1 MKSAESQARA
11 TPANEYYEQAR
22 VCIRQ
27 NKLDEAYAWLEK
39 SLAAEKNAPAFHDLG
54 IIWLTRGD
62 ATQALKF
69 LQESIACDNNFHQ
82 AYANIA
88 RILFEHGDPARA
100 LPYAGQALLL
110 DPQNADYKS
119 DFSILVKNAKIADFS
134 PDLKKLVAL
143 CLEKDDVDH
152 QNLAKIWY
160 SLLVRDP
167 GMKLISD
174 LAQLKSYGEFKKKI
188 AGKGDH
194 GVFCDPYF
202 LGGLQKLLVPAIEF
216 ERFLT
221 YLRRILLERISNPKS
236 TTLGISDGQAI
247 ALAASLAIY
256 VFNAQYVFSAAN
268 DEEDAMMA
276 LWTKVTTGLAKG
288 NVDAAAAAALACYVP
303 LHKLKGAADISAKNS
318 ELPDYLIREQV
329 VEPLRERE
337 IAQSIETVTKIENE
351 TSGKVRAQYEESPY
365 PRWRYVSPYV
375 AFDGVEELNREG
387 VEMLVAGCGT
397 GREAIELA
405 KGFPKAKVLAVDLS
419 RASLSYAIR
428 KAREAGIANVTFRQG
443 DILELGSLN
452 RKFDLVS
459 SQGVLHHL
467 AEPENGWRVLAG
479 LLKPRGFM
487 RLALYSEAGRRSVVA
502 ARKIIGEKEYGSS
515 PDEIRRFRQDAP
527 RILKSEDYDDLLRY
541 LDYFN
546 MPECRDLLFHVM
558 EHRFTIPQLRTAF
571 DRLGLQFMKFIIPA
585 NDYQGIAPG
594 DLAAWEKFEKQN
606 PDAFKFMYNFWCRKA
621 A

>member
-1 MKSAESQARA
+1 MKSGESQARA

-22 VCIRQ
+22 NYIRQ
-27 NKLDEAYAWLEK
+27 GRLDEAYVWLEK
-39 SLAAEKNAPAFHDLG
+39 SVAAGKNAPAFHDIG
-54 IIWLTRGD
+54 IIWSTRGD
-62 ATQALKF
+62 AAQALKF

-88 RILFEHGDPARA
+88 RILFENGEPARA
-100 LPYAGQALLL
+100 FPYAGQALLL

-119 DFSILVKNAKIADFS
+119 DFSILVKNAKITDFS
-134 PDLKKLVAL
+134 PDLKRLVAL

-152 QNLAKIWY
+152 QNLAKVWY

-174 LAQLKSYGEFKKKI
+174 LVQQKNYDEFKKKI
-188 AGKGDH
+188 SEKGDH
-194 GVFCDPYF
+194 GIFCDPYF

-216 ERFLT
+216 EQFLT
-221 YLRRILLERISNPKS
+221 RLRRVLLERISSPKS
-236 TTLGISDGQAI
+236 TKLSISDGQAV
-247 ALAASLAIY
+247 ALAASLAMY
-256 VFNAQYVFSAAN
+256 AFNTQYIFSAAG
-268 DEEDAMMA
+268 DEDDAMMA
-276 LWTKVTTGLAKG
+276 LWTKVTTDLAKG
-288 NVDAAAAAALACYVP
+288 NADAASAAVLACYMP
-303 LHKLKGAADISAKNS
+303 LYKLKDAAGISDKIS
-318 ELPDYLIREQV
+318 VLPGYLIREQV
-329 VEPLRERE
+329 TEPLLERE

-375 AFDGVEELNREG
+375 AFDGIEDLNREG
-387 VEMLVAGCGT
+387 AEMLVAGCGT

-405 KGFPKAKVLAVDLS
+405 KGFPKAKVVAVDLS
-419 RASLSYAIR
+419 RASLSYATR
-428 KAREAGIANVTFRQG
+428 KAREAGITNVTFRQG
-443 DILELGSLN
+443 DILELGTLN
-452 RKFDLVS
+452 LNFDLVS

-467 AEPENGWRVLAG
+467 AEPEKGWRVLAG
-479 LLKPRGFM
+479 LVKSGGFM
-487 RLALYSEAGRRSVVA
+487 RIALYSEAGRQAVVA
-502 ARKIIGEKEYGSS
+502 ARKVIADKEYGSG

-527 RILKSEDYDDLLRY
+527 RLLKPADYEDLLRY

-558 EHRFTIPQLRTAF
+558 EHRFTIPQLRNAL
-571 DRLGLQFMKFIIPA
+571 DRLGLQFMRFIIPS